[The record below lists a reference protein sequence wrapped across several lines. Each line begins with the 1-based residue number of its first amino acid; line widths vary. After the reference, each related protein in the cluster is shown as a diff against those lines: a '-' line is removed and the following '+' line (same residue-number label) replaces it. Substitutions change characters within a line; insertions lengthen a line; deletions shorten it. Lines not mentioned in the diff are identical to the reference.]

1 MSTSGSDGGGGG
13 MGLVR
18 AIKVASAWASF
29 VVGGVG
35 NLLVVWLVLRHTPKT
50 MQIYSKILLQTALTD
65 LTLIVLTVLSDS
77 VSPYMEYFGN
87 FKIIFY
93 FK

>member
-1 MSTSGSDGGGGG
+1 
-13 MGLVR
+13 
-18 AIKVASAWASF
+18 